1 MHDPTP
7 RRRNFEASATDE
19 TLLSTLT
26 WTLSTRRT
34 LSSASDFHTQ
44 GSPEDPGT
52 PTIDRT
58 ISEPRDLY
66 VTDVPNGD

>member
-1 MHDPTP
+1 MLDPPP
-7 RRRNFEASATDE
+7 RRRNFEASATVE
-19 TLLSTLT
+19 TPLSTLA
-26 WTLSTRRT
+26 WALSTRRT
-34 LSSASDFHTQ
+34 LSSASISATQ

-52 PTIDRT
+52 PAIDRT